1 MTKEIIRNKAIS
13 LFVEKGY
20 NNVTVVDICEACSIT
35 KPTFYNY
42 IPSKESIILNIY
54 DDIIND
60 FLSQTFHLFALE
72 SSYEQLVC
80 VFSMLI
86 SQTKKYGKYSEI

>member
-54 DDIIND
+54 DDIAQFNRKM
-60 FLSQTFHLFALE
+60 
-72 SSYEQLVC
+72 V
-80 VFSMLI
+80 
-86 SQTKKYGKYSEI
+86 GKNGSKI